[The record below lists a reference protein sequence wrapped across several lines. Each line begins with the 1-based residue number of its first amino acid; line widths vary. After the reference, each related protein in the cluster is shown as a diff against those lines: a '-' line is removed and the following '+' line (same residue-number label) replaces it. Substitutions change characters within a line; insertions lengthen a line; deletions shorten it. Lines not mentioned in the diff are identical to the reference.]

1 MKGCPV
7 KRSNEVAF
15 LICRGLTVLP
25 TVVILTLP
33 GGISSLMDNQYLRR
47 YGFII
52 DYHSCYFAARP
63 FS

>member
-7 KRSNEVAF
+7 KRGDLFNLSH
-15 LICRGLTVLP
+15 LP
-25 TVVILTLP
+25 TVVILILP
-33 GGISSLMDNQYLRR
+33 GGIYSLMDNQFLRR
-47 YGFII
+47 YGFTI

>member
-1 MKGCPV
+1 MKGCP
-7 KRSNEVAF
+7 SNEAAF
-15 LICRGLTVLP
+15 LICRGPTFLP

-33 GGISSLMDNQYLRR
+33 GGISSLMNNQFLRR
-47 YGFII
+47 YGFTI